1 MTTRLVT
8 LSERGKGARKESG
21 ADQLVSRVQF
31 AILVLGAAFRLWQ
44 YFASGS
50 LFIDELAIAHNIVG
64 RPLWTLL
71 ATPLADD
78 QSAPRGFLL
87 VEKLLVTAFGP
98 GDLVL
103 RAFPLLCAQ
112 ASLPLFRRLASRVVG
127 PVGSTLALALF
138 ATSMPLIYAGAEL
151 KQYSTDVVV
160 AIALTLLALHLH
172 SNPPRT
178 RAHIAAAAAAGV
190 VAAWFS
196 QPAVLVLAGV
206 GAALL
211 WLSRRERAVLRPLGI
226 IGIVWAVGSLGATA
240 TALAV
245 LAPDTRDYL
254 HRFWAHGFPPPS
266 PRAWLASFWPIDRLH
281 DLFVLSNDRDPVSHA
296 YPAPWLYLI
305 MMLVGVVVLLR
316 RARGPALV
324 VIAPVAATLLAA
336 LAGQYPFADRLIDF
350 LLPALF
356 LVIVA
361 GAEWVGGWLAT
372 GPVRGA
378 VAALLVAPALTP
390 IVRFPPPW
398 STEDVRPLMEYLR
411 THRKPAD
418 GIYVYYGARQ
428 AMQFYAPL
436 VGIPP
441 DAYQV
446 GACSRGESRR
456 YLAQID
462 AFRSR
467 RRVWILIGH
476 ALTRFGERDVI
487 VSYLDSIGTRLAY
500 TSTAPRGPITLSAPT
515 ELLLYDLANSARL
528 ERARSADFPIPE
540 IHVSTL
546 RLGCEH
552 GPQANPR
559 PAQ

>member
-1 MTTRLVT
+1 L
-8 LSERGKGARKESG
+8 ARRF
-21 ADQLVSRVQF
+21 ARVQL
-31 AILVLGAAFRLWQ
+31 AILVLGAALRLWQ
-44 YFASGS
+44 YLASGS
-50 LFIDELAIAHNIVG
+50 LFIDELAIAHNVVG
-64 RPLWTLL
+64 RPLWILL

-87 VEKLLVTAFGP
+87 VEKLFVKAFGP

-112 ASLPLFRRLASRVVG
+112 ASLLLFRRLASRVVG

-138 ATSMPLIYAGAEL
+138 ATSMPLIYAGAEV

-160 AIALTLLALHLH
+160 AIALTLLALDLH

-178 RAHIAAAAAAGV
+178 GAHIAAAAAAGV
-190 VAAWFS
+190 VGAWFS

-211 WLSRRERAVLRPLGI
+211 WLLRRDRAALRPLGI
-226 IGIVWAVGSLGATA
+226 VSIVWGVASLGATS
-240 TALAV
+240 TALA
-245 LAPDTRDYL
+245 LLRPDTRDYL
-254 HRFWAHGFPPPS
+254 HRIWGHGFPPPS

-281 DLFVLSNDRDPVSHA
+281 DLFVLSNGRDPVSHA
-296 YPAPWLYLI
+296 YPAPWLYVI
-305 MMLVGVVVLLR
+305 MILAGVVALLR
-316 RARGPALV
+316 RARGPALI

-356 LVIVA
+356 LAIVA
-361 GAEWVGGWLAT
+361 AAEWIGGWLAR

-378 VAALLVAPALTP
+378 VAALLIAPALTP

-398 STEDVRPLMEYLR
+398 RTEDVRPLMEYLR

-418 GIYVYYGARQ
+418 RIYVYYGARQ

-436 VGIPP
+436 MGIAP

-462 AFRSR
+462 AFRGLS
-467 RRVWILIGH
+467 RVWILIAH
-476 ALTRFGERDVI
+476 TLTRFSERDVI
-487 VSYLDSIGTRLAY
+487 VSYLDSIGTRIAY
-500 TSTAPRGPITLSAPT
+500 TSTAPRGPIPLSTPT

-528 ERARSADFPIPE
+528 ERARWTDFPIPE
-540 IHVSTL
+540 IRVATVA
-546 RLGCEH
+546 LGCDH

-559 PAQ
+559 PASRWPRP